1 MVSRMS
7 SAKVHDIAAVA
18 VEVGDGGGAGGGVLH
33 WWTSGG
39 GHLGLLELWAT
50 EYFDLKKK
58 KRRFQFWKNDAYPWR
73 MIKLPG
79 LKSSGLDISVVVTL

>member
-1 MVSRMS
+1 MS
-7 SAKVHDIAAVA
+7 SAKVHDIAVVVV

-50 EYFDLKKK
+50 EYFDLKKRRGDFSFK
-58 KRRFQFWKNDAYPWR
+58 NKFENILKRENYH
-73 MIKLPG
+73 
-79 LKSSGLDISVVVTL
+79 LKFLHDTGATWHNGGR